1 MLGLAE
7 RHRRGQKLIEE
18 DRLAGDQVDS
28 QDWREN
34 GGECDDML
42 VSNHQFNLIM
52 N

>member
-7 RHRRGQKLIEE
+7 QHRRGDL
-18 DRLAGDQVDS
+18 VDV
-28 QDWREN
+28 QDWQEN
-34 GGECDDML
+34 GGECEDIV